1 MLLRWQY
8 LTLVVLGV
16 AALLLVSVNSTLV
29 VFNRGRQAEVNQ
41 RQIFL
46 QQTTPLEGIYREMVK
61 ALADLAVRNGDQRVL
76 NELSAQG
83 INVTVNSPAASTP
96 VAGAKK

>member
-16 AALLLVSVNSTLV
+16 VALLLVSVNATLV

-41 RQIFL
+41 RQMFL

-83 INVTVNSPAASTP
+83 INVTVNGPAASTP
-96 VAGAKK
+96 NAGAKK